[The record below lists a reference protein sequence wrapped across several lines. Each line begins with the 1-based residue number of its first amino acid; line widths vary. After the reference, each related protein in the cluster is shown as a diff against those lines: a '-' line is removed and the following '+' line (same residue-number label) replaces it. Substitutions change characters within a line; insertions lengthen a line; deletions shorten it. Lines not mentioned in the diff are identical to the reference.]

1 MWTCP
6 NPECP
11 PTENPPKV
19 EKPDEALRERSPF
32 STSQLAEW
40 LKVPVATIYAWRRM
54 GYGPPGNRI
63 GRRISYRANDV
74 QRWMAGQGMVHTF
87 AEVSAAVRTGD
98 ASSRRSRLTAFSGL
112 AKICGFDPLLACVWT
127 AYGPTTAGVA

>member
-19 EKPDEALRERSPF
+19 ETPDVALRERSPF
-32 STSQLAEW
+32 STSQLADW

-54 GYGPPGNRI
+54 GYGPPGQRI
-63 GRRISYRANDV
+63 GRRISYRPSDV
-74 QRWMAGQGMVHTF
+74 QRWMVEQGMVKTVCGG
-87 AEVSAAVRTGD
+87 ECGGTYW
-98 ASSRRSRLTAFSGL
+98 RRQLTQVEG
-112 AKICGFDPLLACVWT
+112 
-127 AYGPTTAGVA
+127 

>member
-1 MWTCP
+1 VVSRSPGPQSRTSSRSFFAKRGDRYPPSVWTCP

-11 PTENPPKV
+11 PTENQPKV
-19 EKPDEALRERSPF
+19 EKPDEALGERSPF

-63 GRRISYRANDV
+63 GKRISYRASDL
-74 QRWMAGQGMVHTF
+74 QRWMAEQGMVQTVCGG
-87 AEVSAAVRTGD
+87 ECGGTYW
-98 ASSRRSRLTAFSGL
+98 RRQFTQVEG
-112 AKICGFDPLLACVWT
+112 
-127 AYGPTTAGVA
+127 

>member
-19 EKPDEALRERSPF
+19 EKPAEALRERSPF

-54 GYGPPGNRI
+54 GYGPPSNRI
-63 GRRISYRANDV
+63 GKRISYRPSDV
-74 QRWMAGQGMVHTF
+74 QRWMVEQGMV
-87 AEVSAAVRTGD
+87 RT
-98 ASSRRSRLTAFSGL
+98 
-112 AKICGFDPLLACVWT
+112 ICGSDCGRRYWRRQFTQVE
-127 AYGPTTAGVA
+127 G